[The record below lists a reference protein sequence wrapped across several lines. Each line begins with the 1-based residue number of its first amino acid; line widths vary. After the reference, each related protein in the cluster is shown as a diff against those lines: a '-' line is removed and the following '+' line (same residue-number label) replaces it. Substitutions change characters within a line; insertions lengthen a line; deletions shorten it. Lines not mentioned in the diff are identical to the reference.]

1 MKGFPMRKSSLIIL
15 FTFLLS
21 ISAFADEGMW
31 MLSQLKQLDLNKKGL
46 QIKPEDVYS
55 PGKTSITNAIVWLGG
70 CSASFV
76 SDQGLLLTNHHC
88 AYGALQRNAS
98 KSGIDY
104 IKNGFLAK
112 DRSEELPAMG
122 SNAYVLQK
130 IQDVSDQI
138 LLAVKNINDPLK
150 REKIVQEKMAAME
163 DKIEGNREDVS
174 ARVASMFKGQQYWLF
189 VYKKY
194 QDVRIVFAPPAS
206 IGKYGGDIDN
216 WMWPRHTGD
225 FTYMRVYMA
234 PDGSGAKYSPDN
246 VPVHPKNFLR
256 ISQTPLK
263 EGDFNYIIGFPGST
277 TRWHTSYSVEWNLQH
292 RYKERIK
299 EFSEV
304 LKLMDDF
311 GKKDAQAKIKLA
323 GFHAGLANAMKN
335 YQGNV
340 DGMER
345 NHFIDQKRTFEAN
358 LMKFINQNPDLQEK
372 YAHVLPDIGEQYKH
386 LEATFQRDAA
396 VGNFG
401 FLSGTITSLASQ
413 IYGIARE
420 REKPASKREP
430 GFSERKIK
438 QGAERLQY
446 RFLSFYEPF
455 DKAMLLRALEKA
467 KILPED
473 QKITSL
479 EKILKNKDL
488 KSFVDEAYSNTKL
501 KDPAFAKELFLK
513 STKELEALNDPFIQ
527 LAAALYDLN
536 QQIKEESK
544 SFNAHISELRREY
557 IDALYAWK
565 GEGLYPDANGTIRFT
580 YGYIKGYQPK
590 DAVWYQPFTTLSGV
604 VEKATDTEPFD
615 MPKKLGTL
623 EANKDFGRWEDP
635 QLHDVPVAF
644 LNTCDITGGN
654 SGSAVMNAKGELIG
668 LAFDGNYEAMTGDWQ
683 FDDSIQRTIAVD
695 IRYVMFLTDKYAGA
709 NYLLKEMGLGK

>member
-1 MKGFPMRKSSLIIL
+1 MRNIPFILL
-15 FTFLLS
+15 FTLLFS
-21 ISAFADEGMW
+21 FSAFADEGMW
-31 MLSQLKQLDLNKKGL
+31 MLSQIKQLDLNKKGL
-46 QIKPEDVYS
+46 QIQPEDVYS
-55 PGKTSITNAIVWLGG
+55 PAQTSLTDAIVWLGG

-88 AYGALQRNAS
+88 AYSALQRNAS
-98 KSGIDY
+98 KSGTDY

-112 DRSEELPAMG
+112 DRSEELPALG
-122 SNAYVLQK
+122 TNAYVLQN
-130 IQDVSDQI
+130 IEDVSDQI
-138 LLAVKNINDPLK
+138 LLSVRNISDPVK
-150 REKIVQEKMAAME
+150 REKIVQEKMAALE
-163 DKIEGNREDVS
+163 DQIEGDREDIS

-263 EGDFNYIIGFPGST
+263 EGDFNFIIGFPGST
-277 TRWHTSYSVEWNLQH
+277 TRWHSSYSVEWALQH
-292 RYKERIK
+292 RFKERIA
-299 EFSEV
+299 EFSEI

-311 GKKDAQAKIKLA
+311 GEKDPQAKIKLA

-345 NHFIDQKRTFEAN
+345 TRFLDQKRAFEAD
-358 LMKFINQNPDLQEK
+358 LMRFINRNPELKEK
-372 YAHVLPDIGEQYKH
+372 YGHILPDIAEQYKH
-386 LEATFQRDAA
+386 LKATYQRNAV
-396 VGNFG
+396 VGN
-401 FLSGTITSLASQ
+401 LSWLGGTMASLASQ

-420 REKPASKREP
+420 REKPEAEREP

-438 QGAERLQY
+438 QSADRLQY

-455 DKAMLLRALEKA
+455 DKALFLRALEKA
-467 KILPED
+467 NALPAE
-473 QKITSL
+473 QRITALQPIFSKENL
-479 EKILKNKDL
+479 QE
-488 KSFVDEAYSNTKL
+488 FVDQAYAKTKL
-501 KDPAFAKELFLK
+501 KDPAFAKELFFK
-513 STKELEALNDPFIQ
+513 STKELIALNDPFIQ
-527 LAAALYDLN
+527 LAASLYDLN

-544 SFNAHISELRREY
+544 SFNAHINELRRAY

-580 YGYIKGYQPK
+580 YGYIKGYQPR
-590 DAVWYQPFTTLSGV
+590 DAVWYLPFTTLKGV
-604 VEKATDTEPFD
+604 VEKDTGKEPFD
-615 MPKKLGTL
+615 MPEKLGTL
-623 EANKDFGRWEDP
+623 EAQKDFGRWEDP
-635 QLHDVPVAF
+635 KLHDVPVAF

-695 IRYVMFLTDKYAGA
+695 IRYVLFVTEKYAGA
-709 NYLLKEMGLGK
+709 DYLLKEMGLDK

>member
-1 MKGFPMRKSSLIIL
+1 MRNIPLIL
-15 FTFLLS
+15 LLTLLLS
-21 ISAFADEGMW
+21 FSAFADEGMW

-46 QIKPEDVYS
+46 QIKPEDIYS
-55 PGKTSITNAIVWLGG
+55 PDKTSLTDAIVWLGG

-76 SDQGLLLTNHHC
+76 SEQGLLLTNHHC
-88 AYGALQRNAS
+88 AFSALQRNAS

-112 DRSEELPAMG
+112 NRSEELPALG
-122 SNAYVLQK
+122 TNAYVLQSIK
-130 IQDVSDQI
+130 DVSDQI
-138 LLAVKNINDPLK
+138 LLSVKTVSDPVK
-150 REKIVQEKMAAME
+150 REKIVQENIAAME
-163 DKIEGNREDVS
+163 DKIEGDREDIS
-174 ARVASMFKGQQYWLF
+174 ARVASMFEGQQYWLF

-246 VPVHPKNFLR
+246 IPVYPKNFLR
-256 ISQTPLK
+256 ISQTPMK
-263 EGDFNYIIGFPGST
+263 EGDFNFILGFPGST
-277 TRWHTSYSVEWNLQH
+277 TRWHSSYSVEWNLQH
-292 RYKERIK
+292 RFKERIK
-299 EFSEV
+299 EFSEI

-311 GKKDAQAKIKLA
+311 GDKDPQAKIKLA
-323 GFHAGLANAMKN
+323 GFHAGLANSMKN

-345 NHFIDQKRTFEAN
+345 THFVDQKRAFEAK
-358 LMKFINQNPDLQEK
+358 LMRFINQNPTLKEK
-372 YAHVLPDIGEQYKH
+372 YGHILPDIAEQYKH
-386 LEATFQRDAA
+386 LEATYPRDA
-396 VGNFG
+396 VVRNFSW
-401 FLSGTITSLASQ
+401 LSGTLSSLAFQ

-420 REKPASKREP
+420 REKPEAEREP
-430 GFSERKIK
+430 GFSERKIR
-438 QGAERLQY
+438 QSVERLQY

-455 DKAMLLRALEKA
+455 DKALFLRTLEQA
-467 KILPED
+467 KSLPSG
-473 QKITSL
+473 QKITALQPLLS
-479 EKILKNKDL
+479 KKDL
-488 KSFVDEAYSNTKL
+488 KEYVDAAYANTRL
-501 KDPAFAKELFLK
+501 KDPAFAKTLFFK
-513 STKELEALNDPFIQ
+513 STKELTALNDPFIQ

-536 QQIKEESK
+536 EQIKDEGK
-544 SFNAHISELRREY
+544 SFNAHISELRRAY
-557 IDALYAWK
+557 INALYAWK

-580 YGYIKGYQPK
+580 YGYIRGYQHK
-590 DAVWYQPFTTLSGV
+590 DAIWYQPFTTLKGV
-604 VEKATDTEPFD
+604 IEKNTGTEPFD
-615 MPKKLGTL
+615 MPEKLAVL
-623 EANKDFGRWEDP
+623 ETQKDFGRWEDP
-635 QLHDVPVAF
+635 KLHDVPVAF

-695 IRYVMFLTDKYAGA
+695 IRYVLFITEKFAGA
-709 NYLLKEMGLGK
+709 DYLLKEMGIGK

>member
-1 MKGFPMRKSSLIIL
+1 MRKTSLIL
-15 FTFLLS
+15 LTTFLLS
-21 ISAFADEGMW
+21 VSAFADEGMW
-31 MLSQLKQLDLNKKGL
+31 MLSQLKQLDLNTKGL

-55 PGKTSITNAIVWLGG
+55 PDQTSLTDAIVWLGG

-88 AYGALQRNAS
+88 AYSALQRNAS

-104 IKNGFLAK
+104 IKNGFLAQN
-112 DRSEELPAMG
+112 RSEELPALG
-122 SNAYVLQK
+122 TNAYVLEK
-130 IQDVSDQI
+130 IEDVSDKI
-138 LLAVKNINDPLK
+138 LLSVKNISDPVQ

-163 DKIEGNREDVS
+163 DEIEGNREDVS

-246 VPVHPKNFLR
+246 VPLHPKNHLR
-256 ISQTPLK
+256 ISQTPLR
-263 EGDFNYIIGFPGST
+263 EGDFNFIIGFPGST
-277 TRWHTSYSVEWNLQH
+277 TRWHSSYSVAWSLQH
-292 RYKERIK
+292 RFKERIR
-299 EFSEV
+299 EFSEI
-304 LKLMDDF
+304 LQLMDDF
-311 GKKDAQAKIKLA
+311 GEKDPQAKIKLA

-345 NHFIDQKRTFEAN
+345 TDFVNQKRAFEAE
-358 LMKFINQNPDLQEK
+358 LMRFINQNPETKGK
-372 YAHVLPDIGEQYKH
+372 YGHILTDIAEQYKH
-386 LEATFQRDAA
+386 LEATYQRDAA
-396 VGNFG
+396 VGNLG
-401 FLSGTITSLASQ
+401 WLAGNMSSLASQ
-413 IYGIARE
+413 IYSVARE
-420 REKPASKREP
+420 REKPEAEREP
-430 GFSERKIK
+430 GFSERKVK
-438 QGAERLQY
+438 QAAERLQY

-455 DKAMLLRALEKA
+455 DKELFLRALQKA
-467 KILPED
+467 KSLPND
-473 QKITSL
+473 QKISAL
-479 EKILKNKDL
+479 QPILSKQNL
-488 KSFVDEAYSNTKL
+488 KEFVDEAYAKTKL
-501 KDPAFAKELFLK
+501 KDPAVAKELFFK
-513 STKELEALNDPFIQ
+513 STKELNALDDPFIQ
-527 LAAALYDLN
+527 LAAKLYDLN
-536 QQIKEESK
+536 QQIKEEKK
-544 SFNAHISELRREY
+544 SFNAHINELRRAY

-565 GEGLYPDANGTIRFT
+565 GEGLYPDANSTIRFT

-590 DAVWYQPFTTLSGV
+590 DAVWYRPFTTLTGV
-604 VEKATDTEPFD
+604 VEKNTGQEPFD
-615 MPKKLGTL
+615 MPAKLDTL
-623 EANKDFGRWEDP
+623 ETTKSFGLWEDP

-695 IRYVMFLTDKYAGA
+695 IRYVLFLTDKYAGA
-709 NYLLKEMGLGK
+709 DYLLKEMGLGK